1 VYEHTFHFKCI
12 EAANDF
18 RAAMPDKFVDQ

>member
-18 RAAMPDKFVDQ
+18 RAAMPEQFVDQ